1 MRKIWII
8 CYDITCDK
16 RRYRL
21 DKFLAQYGQRIQYSV
36 YETIISKD
44 GLNSIRKEIQAII
57 DVDNDKVNYY
67 QICRWCQDK
76 TVLQGKAQIT
86 SKHGFSCIC

>member
-1 MRKIWII
+1 MRNIWII

-36 YETIISKD
+36 YEAIISKD
-44 GLNSIRKEIQAII
+44 GLNSIRKEIKLII
-57 DVDNDKVNYY
+57 DTDADKVNYY
-67 QICRWCQDK
+67 RICRWCQDK
-76 TVLQGKAQIT
+76 VVLQGHAQTT
-86 SKHGFSCIC
+86 SKQGFSCIC